1 MIRAAWHGANDAAG
15 ESLESDQRFLR
26 LSGLVQFGQMSQ
38 QFFLIGHAAEV
49 PADHLVG
56 PQRGLLSGSQA
67 DHARD
72 DPTIGLQFDAGLR
85 MSRLMA
91 ATEQVLE
98 EPKQDFNL
106 QAIVIQQRNDVGRT
120 VQ

>member
-1 MIRAAWHGANDAAG
+1 
-15 ESLESDQRFLR
+15 
-26 LSGLVQFGQMSQ
+26 MSQ

-106 QAIVIQQRNDVGRT
+106 PAIVVQQRNDVGRT